1 MMSLPLLERRRAVII
16 SDLLLKVEVS
26 DWHGVADAAM
36 DLREIDVAIKLLNSD
51 RKPVYTS

>member
-16 SDLLLKVEVS
+16 SDLLLKVEAA

-36 DLREIDVAIKLLNSD
+36 DLREIDVAMKLLNSD

>member
-16 SDLLLKVEVS
+16 SDLLLKVEVA

-36 DLREIDVAIKLLNSD
+36 DLREIDVAFKLLNSD